1 MESKSYIK
9 EQLLTTKIH
18 INPSD
23 IFNTKNIDGLIKFQL
38 KQNIEGY
45 CGKYGYIIPNSL
57 VVIKRSIGTILPN
70 SNSSKIEFNINYK
83 INVILPSINDIY
95 ECIID
100 NITKMGILAYLNT
113 DIPDLNNIKNSPILV
128 IIPQEYIYPDTML
141 NVLRRKY
148 INTEPPSM
156 HLTSTKDNNP
166 AFAVG
171 GHPNELGHKEI
182 ANTLYEHIKKYGMY

>member
-45 CGKYGYIIPNSL
+45 CGKYGYILPNSL

-70 SNSSKIEFNINYK
+70 SNS
-83 INVILPSINDIY
+83 
-95 ECIID
+95 
-100 NITKMGILAYLNT
+100 IT
-113 DIPDLNNIKNSPILV
+113 
-128 IIPQEYIYPDTML
+128 
-141 NVLRRKY
+141 RRWDR
-148 INTEPPSM
+148 
-156 HLTSTKDNNP
+156 LDRRGGRSTGLHNRGT
-166 AFAVG
+166 V
-171 GHPNELGHKEI
+171 LGH
-182 ANTLYEHIKKYGMY
+182 ARLTNTMMGLRLDRLIRP